1 MYMVIYLLLCFLFIM
16 LIIFKR
22 IFLINFKVKKNKLMM
37 YVIYVFIKNLKWI
50 NLNFGKLKFKLLSLK
65 W

>member
-22 IFLINFKVKKNKLMM
+22 IFLINFKVKIKNKLMI
-37 YVIYVFIKNLKWI
+37 YVIYEFIKNLKWI
-50 NLNFGKLKFKLLSLK
+50 NLNFGKLKFKLL
-65 W
+65 